1 METFTNLKKNESIC
15 KPTPPLPLKK
25 VINRLEPAGTKQAA
39 LQQTIDERMKSLDQS
54 VKIEGERKKNPV
66 KDLPLK
72 VKMCN
77 LANSKET

>member
-1 METFTNLKKNESIC
+1 MRVFAS
-15 KPTPPLPLKK
+15 PLPLSPLKK

-54 VKIEGERKKNPV
+54 IKIEGEQKNPI